1 MPNIKQIAEA
11 AGVSVSTVSRVLN
24 KHPYVSEAKRRS
36 VEEAIERL
44 KYARNMN
51 AVHLIKGRTQTV
63 AVILPHINHP
73 YFMRLMEGIAGE
85 ALKHNYQLMLCQT
98 GYNHDEEIKV
108 LEMLKNK
115 QIDGVIISS
124 RSASLDQIEPYSAY
138 GPILLCEDV
147 KDRLLSS
154 VYYDHYLS
162 FQSSIAFLWEKGH
175 RNIGFVVNRL
185 NNSSGRKRLSAYYDT
200 LKTLGGSGRP
210 EWVLD
215 GCRDMKDSAAIFPW
229 LHSLDERPTALL
241 ITGDEVAAGFLLTA
255 SEHGYRVPEDIA
267 IIGFD
272 NQPISELLGITT
284 IDIQL
289 NDIGTRAFAIIYKQI
304 MNRTEGPSAERFQF
318 KLIERGTA

>member
-1 MPNIKQIAEA
+1 MPNIKQIAKA

-24 KHPYVSEAKRRS
+24 QHPYVSEAKRRA
-36 VEEAIERL
+36 VEDAIEHL

-85 ALKHNYQLMLCQT
+85 ALKYNYQLMLCQT
-98 GYNHDEEIKV
+98 AYNHDEELKV
-108 LEMLKNK
+108 LDMLKNK

-154 VYYDHYLS
+154 VYFDHYLS
-162 FQSSIAFLWEKGH
+162 FQSAITFLWEKGH
-175 RNIGFVVNRL
+175 RNIGFAVNRL

-200 LKTLGGSGRP
+200 LKALGGSGRA

-255 SEHGYRVPEDIA
+255 PEHGFRVPEDIA

-289 NDIGTRAFAIIYKQI
+289 NDIGARAFAIIYKQI
-304 MNRTEGPSAERFQF
+304 TNRAEGPSVERFQF

>member
-24 KHPYVSEAKRRS
+24 KHPYVSEAKRKA

-44 KYARNMN
+44 QYARNMN
-51 AVHLIKGRTQTV
+51 AVHLIKGITQTV

-73 YFMRLMEGIAGE
+73 YFMRLMEGIASE
-85 ALKHNYQLMLCQT
+85 ALKYNYQLILCQSR
-98 GYNHDEEIKV
+98 YSLDEEMKV

-115 QIDGVIISS
+115 QIDGIIITS

-147 KDRLLSS
+147 KDRRLSS

-162 FQSSIAFLWEKGH
+162 FQTAITFLWEKGH
-175 RNIGFVVNRL
+175 RNIGFALNRL
-185 NNSSGRKRLSAYYDT
+185 NNSSGRKRISAYYDT
-200 LKTLGGSGRP
+200 LQTLGGNGRA
-210 EWVLD
+210 EWMLD
-215 GCRDMKDSAAIFPW
+215 GYRDMKDSAAIFPW

-241 ITGDEVAAGFLLTA
+241 IAGDEVAAGVLLTA
-255 SEHGYRVPEDIA
+255 PQYGFRVPEDIA

-289 NDIGTRAFAIIYKQI
+289 SNIGARAFAIIYKQI
-304 MNRTEGPSAERFQF
+304 TDRTLEPASENLQF
-318 KLIERGTA
+318 KLIERKTV